1 MSTQPAPA
9 TNAFANAPSHL
20 KLSTFSNAKSGI
32 AYFILILFNLLPYV
46 VIVPVSV
53 QLFVNSVVC
62 LYIGS
67 YRSVSLAVDKD
78 SFVKHLA
85 KKAEGERMTS
95 KDAYLFPVY
104 GSAVLFGLYALFKF
118 VPKEYLNML
127 LGVYFT
133 FLGFFC
139 LTQIIDS
146 LLETVI
152 PKSSGIV
159 FKKQLNIKIPLYSTV
174 IDLEFSKGQVFAA
187 IIAIFPTVMYYCSKH
202 WLLNNLFGIAFSISG
217 IQNLVLPSFKV
228 GFILLWGLFFY
239 DIFWVYG
246 TDVMVTVAKSV
257 DAPIKLFFPINM
269 FAEEVKFSMLGL
281 GDIVIPGV
289 FVAMCLRYDVDK
301 IIRKIFV
308 EKVKPVLATPY
319 FNWCFI
325 GYSLAIIVTFQV
337 MIWFNHAQPALL
349 YLVPGCTFSVLIQS
363 LIKGEYKEIFT
374 YEEEEQVKLQEQ
386 AILGKEATEK
396 GSPEK
401 EKAKTQ

>member
-1 MSTQPAPA
+1 MAGQTDNAVATAPA
-9 TNAFANAPSHL
+9 HL
-20 KLSTFSNAKSGI
+20 RLNTFSNAKSGA
-32 AYFILILFNLLPYV
+32 AYLLLALINLLPYV
-46 VIVPVSV
+46 VPVPISV
-53 QLFVNSVVC
+53 QLFINSVAC

-67 YRSVSLAVDKD
+67 YRSISLAVDKE

-85 KKAEGERMTS
+85 KKAASEKMTS

-104 GSAVLFGLYALFKF
+104 GSGVLFGLYVLFKY

-127 LGVYFT
+127 LTVYFT

-139 LTQIIDS
+139 LAQLLDS
-146 LLETVI
+146 IFETLSPSFGENVVKTKI
-152 PKSSGIV
+152 P
-159 FKKQLNIKIPLYSTV
+159 IKIPLYSTV
-174 IDLEFSKGQVFAA
+174 IDLELTRGWILAA
-187 IIAIFPTVMYYCSKH
+187 LVSILPTAAYYLTKH
-202 WLLNNLFGIAFSISG
+202 WLLNNLFGIAFSIAG
-217 IQNLVLPSFKV
+217 IQNLTLPSFKV

-301 IIRKIFV
+301 IIRQVFV
-308 EKVKPVLATPY
+308 EKLKPSRYTPY
-319 FNWCFI
+319 FNWCFV

-337 MIWFNHAQPALL
+337 MIIFNHAQPALL
-349 YLVPGCTFSVLIQS
+349 YLVPGCTFSVLIQA
-363 LIKGEYKEIFT
+363 LLKNETKEIFA
-374 YEEEEQVKLQEQ
+374 YEEEDQVKLQEE
-386 AILGKEATEK
+386 AILGKTATATEK
-396 GSPEK
+396 PK
-401 EKAKTQ
+401 EQ